1 MFRLLGFIIVV
12 SSVFFSTAFAAP
24 TAQDFGKLPR
34 IHDSD
39 LSPDGNEIAVL
50 VYQDG
55 KHILRIL
62 GFSNLND
69 TSRLIALKPEMQ
81 PEFVRWVND
90 HRVIISFRQNE
101 KIGRT
106 PIKTGYLFTLD
117 TRTMKGKI
125 LINPTKPDAQNIAST
140 DIKFRQFNNKVV
152 DWLDDDPDHI
162 LMTFGDHNLSSDLR
176 KVHVATGRN
185 KVIKRELDD
194 VQTWYTDER
203 GEPRV
208 GKGRKER
215 RGDWVLRI
223 RDAESE
229 KWRFSDDYPGLEA
242 DVRIYGFTSNPNE
255 LVIGD
260 YQGRDTRGLYIYDL
274 IAKKISRKLYHN
286 DNYDATGVIRN
297 AKTGDIT
304 GVKYTADTPQ
314 VELLGSNKSTLT
326 RMREK
331 FADSNIQFVDYS
343 EDSDKTLF
351 KVSNASDPGYLMV
364 VGRGQE
370 PKILSKLRPKVPATD
385 LRQVIPVQY
394 TARDGEKI
402 PSYVT
407 LPAAI
412 TETAQ
417 LKNLPFIVL
426 PHGGP
431 YARDSQRF
439 DYFAQF
445 FASRGYGVLQ
455 MNFRGSDGYG
465 KSFKETGRENWVVM
479 QEDVEDGTRWLIEKG
494 YADPK
499 RICIAGWSY
508 GGYAALMGAAKNPE
522 LYNCAISV
530 AGLTD
535 IKGFIQ
541 DKKEYRF
548 GKISA
553 DNFIG
558 KGFEDKDDIAAN
570 TPIKVGA
577 QMTTP
582 VFLAHGQKDLVV
594 QFSQFSRMK
603 SALKKSK
610 SKPTFMDFKH
620 GNHSIT
626 REKDRQ
632 DLLQGIEDFLIK
644 HNGKSEW
651 MR

>member
-1 MFRLLGFIIVV
+1 MFRLLSFCVAFT
-12 SSVFFSTAFAAP
+12 SVFFSTAFAAP

-39 LSPDGNEIAVL
+39 ISPDGNEIAVL
-50 VYQDG
+50 VNQDG
-55 KHILRIL
+55 KHIVRIL

-69 TSRLIALKPEMQ
+69 TTRLIALKPEMK
-81 PEFVRWVND
+81 PKYVKWVNN
-90 HRVIISFRQNE
+90 HRVIISFQQIE

-106 PIKTGYLFTLD
+106 PIRTGYLFTLD
-117 TRTMKGKI
+117 TQTMKGKI
-125 LINPTKPDAQNIAST
+125 LINPTKPVLGNVKST
-140 DIKFRQFNNKVV
+140 EVKFRQFNNKVV

-162 LMTFGDHNLSSDLR
+162 LMTFGESNLSSDLR
-176 KVHVATGRN
+176 KVNVATGSN
-185 KVIKRELDD
+185 SVIKRELED
-194 VQTWYTDER
+194 VQNWYTDER
-203 GEPRV
+203 GEPRI
-208 GKGRKER
+208 GQGRKER
-215 RGDWVLRI
+215 TGDWVLRI
-223 RDAESE
+223 READTK
-229 KWRFSDDYPGLEA
+229 KWRLSDEYPGLSS
-242 DVRIYGFTSNPNE
+242 DVEIFGFTSNPNE

-260 YQGRDTRGLYIYDL
+260 YQGRDTLGLYVYDL
-274 IAKKISRKLYHN
+274 NTKNISRKIYHN
-286 DNYDATGVIRN
+286 DNYDATGIVRN
-297 AKTGDIT
+297 SKTGDIT

-314 VELLGSNKSTLT
+314 VELLGAHKSTLT
-326 RMREK
+326 MMREK
-331 FADSNIQFVDYS
+331 FSNSNVQFVDLS
-343 EDSDKTLF
+343 EDSGKTLF
-351 KVSNASDPGYLMV
+351 KVSNASDPGHLMV
-364 VGRGQE
+364 VGRDRN
-370 PKILSKLRPKVPATD
+370 PSNLSKLRPQIPANN
-385 LRQVIPVQY
+385 LGQVISVKY
-394 TARDGEKI
+394 TARDGAKI

-407 LPAAI
+407 LPAAV
-412 TETAQ
+412 TDTAQ

-465 KSFKETGRENWVVM
+465 KTFKESGRENWTVM

-499 RICIAGWSY
+499 RTCIAGWSY

-522 LYNCAISV
+522 LYNCALSV

-541 DKKEYRF
+541 DQKEYRF

-558 KGFEDKDDIAAN
+558 KGFKDKDNVAAN
-570 TPIKVGA
+570 TPIKIGS

-582 VFLAHGQKDLVV
+582 VFLAHGKKDLVV
-594 QFSQFSRMK
+594 QFSQYTRMK

-610 SKPTFMDFKH
+610 SKSTFMEFKN
-620 GNHSIT
+620 GDHSMT
-626 REKDRQ
+626 VEKERQ
-632 DLLQGIEDFLIK
+632 ELLQGIEDFLTK

>member
-1 MFRLLGFIIVV
+1 MFRLLGFSIAFA
-12 SSVFFSTAFAAP
+12 SMFFATAFAAP

-34 IHDSD
+34 IHDSN
-39 LSPDGNEIAVL
+39 LSPDGSEIAVL
-50 VYQDG
+50 VNQDG

-62 GFSNLND
+62 AFSNLND
-69 TSRLIALKPEMQ
+69 TSRLIALKPEME
-81 PEFVRWVND
+81 PSYVKWVND

-125 LINPTKPDAQNIAST
+125 LINPTKPELVNVKST

-162 LMTFGDHNLSSDLR
+162 LMTFGEHNLSSDLR
-176 KVHVATGRN
+176 KVNVATGRHS
-185 KVIKRELDD
+185 VVKRELDD
-194 VQTWYTDER
+194 VQTWYTDKR

-208 GKGRKER
+208 GQGRKER
-215 RGDWVLRI
+215 TGDWVLRI
-223 RDAESE
+223 RDSNTE
-229 KWRFSDDYPGLEA
+229 KWRFSDEYSGLSS
-242 DVRIYGFTSNPNE
+242 DVKIFGFTSNPDE

-260 YQGRDTRGLYIYDL
+260 YQGRDTLGLYVYDL
-274 IAKKISRKLYHN
+274 SAKKISRELYHN
-286 DNYDATGVIRN
+286 DDYDVSGVIRN
-297 AKTGDIT
+297 SKTGDIT
-304 GVKYTADTPQ
+304 GVKYTADAPE
-314 VELLGSNKSTLT
+314 VELLGANKSTLSK
-326 RMREK
+326 MREK
-331 FADSNIQFVDYS
+331 FSDSNIQFVDLS
-343 EDSDKTLF
+343 EDSGKTLF

-364 VGRGQE
+364 VGQE
-370 PKILSKLRPKVPATD
+370 QKPKILSKLRPRIPAND
-385 LRQVIPVQY
+385 LGQVIPVKY
-394 TARDGEKI
+394 TARDGAQI

-407 LPAAI
+407 LPVAI
-412 TETAQ
+412 TDTAQ

-465 KSFKETGRENWVVM
+465 KTFKESGRENWVTM
-479 QEDVEDGTRWLIEKG
+479 QEDIEDGTRWLMKKG

-522 LYNCAISV
+522 LYSCALSV

-541 DKKEYRF
+541 DKKDYRF
-548 GKISA
+548 GKISS

-558 KGFEDKDDIAAN
+558 KGFEDKDNIAAN
-570 TPIKVGA
+570 TPIKVGS

-582 VFLAHGQKDLVV
+582 VFLAHGKKDLIV
-594 QFSQFSRMK
+594 QFSQFTRMK

-610 SKPTFMDFKH
+610 SKSTFMEFKN
-620 GNHSIT
+620 GNHSMTI
-626 REKDRQ
+626 EKDRQ
-632 DLLQGIEDFLIK
+632 ELLQGIENFLIK